1 MQVKALDHVNI
12 RSRDVPASA
21 RFYAE
26 TLGLEPRNGPGA
38 YAPEQVQWLC
48 DSSGHAIIHLY
59 GFDCAPGP
67 TGPIHH
73 VALSCSGKAQ
83 MLDRLKQRD
92 IRFDLHEAS
101 PTLTQIFLRD
111 PHGVLLELNFAGD

>member
-1 MQVKALDHVNI
+1 MHVNALDHVNI

-26 TLGLEPRNGPGA
+26 LLGLQRRNGPGSL
-38 YAPEQVQWLC
+38 APEKVQWLC
-48 DSSGHAIIHLY
+48 DSSGRAIIHLF

-73 VALSCSGKAQ
+73 IALSCSGKAE
-83 MLDRLKQRD
+83 MIDRLKQRGMEYSM
-92 IRFDLHEAS
+92 HETSAN
-101 PTLTQIFLRD
+101 LTQIFVKD
-111 PHGVLLELNFAGD
+111 PHGVLLELNFAID